1 MPKTTTNQ
9 PPSARK
15 NPRLRDRPRV
25 LLAEDTETARLLTSR
40 LLARMGCDVDA
51 VEHGEQA
58 LNMARIGHYDV
69 ILLDLDMP
77 LMDGAQ
83 SAGAIRSLP
92 EHEATPIIAISAFL
106 HAAGQSSDM
115 WRVFD
120 GEIAK
125 PIRLDTLRQM
135 IWKAWP
141 MRSGE
146 LGPGGRARADTPMKA
161 CS

>member
-1 MPKTTTNQ
+1 MPQ
-9 PPSARK
+9 AIPD
-15 NPRLRDRPRV
+15 RDRPRV
-25 LLAEDTETARLLTSR
+25 LLAEDIETARLLTTR
-40 LLARMGCDVDA
+40 LLERMGCEVDA

-58 LNMARIGHYDV
+58 LEMARAADYDV

-92 EHEATPIIAISAFL
+92 QHAATPIIAVSAFL
-106 HAAGQSSDM
+106 HAGGQSSDM

-125 PIRLDTLRQM
+125 PISLDKLRQV

-141 MRSGE
+141 MRPGE
-146 LGPGGRARADTPMKA
+146 LGPGGRGQADNLMKV

>member
-1 MPKTTTNQ
+1 MPQSTPNHW
-9 PPSARK
+9 SAAK
-15 NPRLRDRPRV
+15 HPHPRNRPRV
-25 LLAEDTETARLLTSR
+25 LLAEDTEAARLLTSR
-40 LLARMGCDVDA
+40 LLERMGCDVDA
-51 VEHGEQA
+51 AEHGEQA
-58 LNMARIGHYDV
+58 LEMARTGHYDV

-77 LMDGAQ
+77 VLDGAQ
-83 SAGAIRSLP
+83 SAAAIRFLP
-92 EHEATPIIAISAFL
+92 EHEATAIIAVSAFL

-115 WRVFD
+115 WHVFD

-125 PIRLDTLRQM
+125 PISLDKLRQV

-146 LGPGGRARADTPMKA
+146 LGPGGRGQAGSLMKA

>member
-1 MPKTTTNQ
+1 MPQTTAD
-9 PPSARK
+9 S
-15 NPRLRDRPRV
+15 DRPRV

-40 LLARMGCDVDA
+40 LLERMGCEVDS

-58 LNMARIGHYDV
+58 LDMARIGHYDV

-92 EHEATPIIAISAFL
+92 EHEATPIIAVSAFL

-115 WRVFD
+115 WHVFD

-125 PIRLDTLRQM
+125 PISLDKLRQV
-135 IWKAWP
+135 ILKAWP

-146 LGPGGRARADTPMKA
+146 LGPYGQGQADSLMKA